1 MPGDCHYLEG
11 NANAK
16 RRVEYTQHLL
26 RSIGLEPERLR
37 MTNLSSAMGH
47 QFADLATR
55 FAEEIRILG
64 PSALRRSR
72 PAAQATA
79 EEG

>member
-1 MPGDCHYLEG
+1 
-11 NANAK
+11 
-16 RRVEYTQHLL
+16 
-26 RSIGLEPERLR
+26 

-55 FAEEIRILG
+55 FAEEIRALG

-72 PAAQATA
+72 PAAQVTA